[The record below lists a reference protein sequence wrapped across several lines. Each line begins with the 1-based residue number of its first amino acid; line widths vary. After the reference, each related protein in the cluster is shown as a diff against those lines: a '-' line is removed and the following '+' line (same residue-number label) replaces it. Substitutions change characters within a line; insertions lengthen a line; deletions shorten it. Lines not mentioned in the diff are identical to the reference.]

1 MKRLISSKI
10 NLPVMYLLEDSEEL
24 EDLPLGIPF
33 IIGNEDAL
41 PYIIKYLEYTLLYR
55 SAVATGLD
63 FNWSNE
69 LAKLGYGD
77 AVKPDADFKLIPFDY
92 MANLGKP
99 IELDNIPMAEE
110 FDLDIENYLTD
121 GYLVSFDKLTELN
134 VTPSWLSNLTDSIKT
149 NVLEAVNFNPNLY
162 SKKLGVMSGYSEI
175 VGSDRNLGILDFSG
189 SIPTSIITTT
199 AILAKL
205 MSKTF
210 YADIMITGS
219 VTKLFK
225 YEELDRIDL
234 LAEAK
239 AIGRNNDQAHFKK
252 IVSVP
257 MVYNTIFSFGD
268 DDNPGNNWKSGDT
281 RISDEDGKKIC
292 NWKVNKVISLH
303 TKSNRSQ
310 TGYTR
315 WFEPKEIEHV
325 KDWLVSL
332 NE

>member
-1 MKRLISSKI
+1 
-10 NLPVMYLLEDSEEL
+10 
-24 EDLPLGIPF
+24 
-33 IIGNEDAL
+33 
-41 PYIIKYLEYTLLYR
+41 
-55 SAVATGLD
+55 
-63 FNWSNE
+63 
-69 LAKLGYGD
+69 
-77 AVKPDADFKLIPFDY
+77 
-92 MANLGKP
+92 
-99 IELDNIPMAEE
+99 
-110 FDLDIENYLTD
+110 
-121 GYLVSFDKLTELN
+121 
-134 VTPSWLSNLTDSIKT
+134 
-149 NVLEAVNFNPNLY
+149 
-162 SKKLGVMSGYSEI
+162 MSGYSEI

-189 SIPTSIITTT
+189 SIPVSIITTT

-225 YEELDRIDL
+225 YEELDQIDL

-239 AIGRNNDQAHFKK
+239 RIGRNNDQECFKN

-257 MVYNTIFSFGD
+257 TAYNTIFSFGD
-268 DDNPGNNWKSGDT
+268 DDYPGYPWKSGDVK
-281 RISDEDGKKIC
+281 ISAEDGKKIC
-292 NWKVNKVISLH
+292 NWKVNKIISLH
-303 TKSNRSQ
+303 TRSNVEE

>member
-1 MKRLISSKI
+1 MKRLLSPKI
-10 NLPVMYLLEDSEEL
+10 NLPVMYLLEDSKEL

-55 SAVATGLD
+55 SAVATGLA
-63 FNWSNE
+63 FNWSKE
-69 LAKLGYGD
+69 LAKLGYD
-77 AVKPDADFKLIPFDY
+77 STSKPDTDFKLIPFDY
-92 MANLGKP
+92 MLNVGKP
-99 IELDNIPMAEE
+99 IEFDSVSTSEE
-110 FDLDIENYLTD
+110 FDLDIEDYLVD

-189 SIPTSIITTT
+189 SIPVSIITTT

-219 VTKLFK
+219 ITKLFK
-225 YEELDRIDL
+225 YEELDQIDL

-239 AIGRNNDQAHFKK
+239 SIGRNNDQAYFKK
-252 IVSVP
+252 LVSVP
-257 MVYNTIFSFGD
+257 MVYNTVFSFGD
-268 DDNPGNNWKSGDT
+268 NDHPGGTWKSGD
-281 RISDEDGKKIC
+281 ICIPDEEGKKIC

-303 TKSNRSQ
+303 TKSSAKQ

>member
-1 MKRLISSKI
+1 MKKLISSKI

-55 SAVATGLD
+55 SAMATGLA
-63 FNWSNE
+63 FNWSKE

-77 AVKPDADFKLIPFDY
+77 TSKPDADFKLIPFEY
-92 MANLGKP
+92 MLNMGESP
-99 IELDNIPMAEE
+99 ELDDVSATKE

-239 AIGRNNDQAHFKK
+239 SIGRNNDQAHFKK

-257 MVYNTIFSFGD
+257 MVYNNVFSFGD
-268 DDNPGNNWKSGDT
+268 DDFPGYAWKSEDKG
-281 RISDEDGKKIC
+281 ISDVNGKEIC

-303 TKSNRSQ
+303 TKSNTTQ

-325 KDWLVSL
+325 KDWLISL
-332 NE
+332 NQ

>member
-1 MKRLISSKI
+1 MKRLISPKI
-10 NLPVMYLLEDSEEL
+10 NLPVMYLLEDSKEL

-55 SAVATGLD
+55 SAVATGLA
-63 FNWSNE
+63 FNWSKE
-69 LAKLGYGD
+69 LAKLGYD
-77 AVKPDADFKLIPFDY
+77 STSKPDTDFKLIPFDY
-92 MANLGKP
+92 MLNVGKP
-99 IELDNIPMAEE
+99 IELDSVPTSEE
-110 FDLDIENYLTD
+110 FDLDIEDYLVD

-149 NVLEAVNFNPNLY
+149 NVLEAVNFNPSLY

-189 SIPTSIITTT
+189 SIPVSIITTT

-239 AIGRNNDQAHFKK
+239 RIGRSNDQAHFKK
-252 IVSVP
+252 LVSVP
-257 MVYNTIFSFGD
+257 MVYNTVFSFGD
-268 DDNPGNNWKSGDT
+268 NDHPGVTWKSGD
-281 RISDEDGKKIC
+281 ICIPDEEGKKIC

-303 TKSNRSQ
+303 TRSNTEQ

-315 WFEPKEIEHV
+315 WFEPKEIEYI
-325 KDWLVSL
+325 KDWLISL

>member
-1 MKRLISSKI
+1 MKRLISPKI
-10 NLPVMYLLEDSEEL
+10 NLPVMYLLEDSKEL

-55 SAVATGLD
+55 SAMATGLA

-69 LAKLGYGD
+69 LAKLGYGNTS
-77 AVKPDADFKLIPFDY
+77 KPDSDFKLIPFDY
-92 MANLGKP
+92 MLNLGEP
-99 IELDNIPMAEE
+99 IELGNISTVEE

-189 SIPTSIITTT
+189 SIPISIITTT

-239 AIGRNNDQAHFKK
+239 AIGRNNDQAHYKK
-252 IVSVP
+252 LVSVP
-257 MVYNTIFSFGD
+257 MVYNTVFSFGD
-268 DDNPGNNWKSGDT
+268 NDCPGHNWKSGDKE
-281 RISDEDGKKIC
+281 ISDKEGKKIC
-292 NWKVNKVISLH
+292 NWKINKVISLH
-303 TKSNRSQ
+303 TKSNTTQ

-315 WFEPKEIEHV
+315 WFEPKEIEYV

-332 NE
+332 NQ

>member
-10 NLPVMYLLEDSEEL
+10 NLPVMYLLEDSKEL

-69 LAKLGYGD
+69 LAKLGYD
-77 AVKPDADFKLIPFDY
+77 STSKPDADFKLIPFDY
-92 MANLGKP
+92 MQNIGKP
-99 IELDNIPMAEE
+99 IELDNVPTAEE
-110 FDLDIENYLTD
+110 FDLNIEYYLAD

-189 SIPTSIITTT
+189 SIPVSVITTT

-210 YADIMITGS
+210 YADIMITGTT
-219 VTKLFK
+219 TKLFK

-234 LAEAK
+234 LAEARK
-239 AIGRNNDQAHFKK
+239 IGRDNDQADFRK
-252 IVSVP
+252 IVSLP

-268 DDNPGNNWKSGDT
+268 EDHPGKPWRNFGDT
-281 RISDEDGKKIC
+281 YISDEDGKKIC

-303 TKSNRSQ
+303 TRSNTEQ

-325 KDWLVSL
+325 KDWLISL
-332 NE
+332 K

>member
-1 MKRLISSKI
+1 MKRLISPKI
-10 NLPVMYLLEDSEEL
+10 NLPVMYLLEDSKEL

-55 SAVATGLD
+55 SAMATGLA

-77 AVKPDADFKLIPFDY
+77 AVKPEEDFKLIPFDY
-92 MANLGKP
+92 MVNLGEP
-99 IELDNIPMAEE
+99 IELEDLHTAEE
-110 FDLDIENYLTD
+110 FDLDVENYLTD

-189 SIPTSIITTT
+189 SIPVSIITTT

-219 VTKLFK
+219 TTKLFK
-225 YEELDRIDL
+225 YEELDRVDL

-239 AIGRNNDQAHFKK
+239 KIGRENDQVDFRK

-257 MVYNTIFSFGD
+257 MVYNTVFSFGD
-268 DDNPGNNWKSGDT
+268 EDDPGRPWGNKGEY
-281 RISDEDGKKIC
+281 ISDEEGKKIC

-303 TKSNRSQ
+303 TKSNKIQ

-315 WFEPKEIEHV
+315 WFEPKETEHV
-325 KDWLVSL
+325 KDWLISL
-332 NE
+332 NA